1 MFFDHWLVLPLGA
14 DLHTDRPIFADE
26 AGTAPTTVR
35 RDIERY
41 EHIVWLTEANRC
53 RSLGYWLGRSWPD
66 ARK

>member
-35 RDIERY
+35 RDIERA
-41 EHIVWLTEANRC
+41 ERAVGRTEADRL
-53 RSLGYWLGRSWPD
+53 RLLKLGYAEAGASE
-66 ARK
+66 